1 MGAPAALEEEE
12 EENSEDDDARCEF
25 EVEETAVSVI
35 ILSFVVNDDVS

>member
-12 EENSEDDDARCEF
+12 EENSEDDDARCKF